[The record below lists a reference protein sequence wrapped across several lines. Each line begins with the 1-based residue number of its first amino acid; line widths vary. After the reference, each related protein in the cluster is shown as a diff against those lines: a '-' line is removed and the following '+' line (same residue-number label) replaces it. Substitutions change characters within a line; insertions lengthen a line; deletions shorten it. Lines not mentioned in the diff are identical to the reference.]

1 MCGKGSQSSYGSLPP
16 QSMQT
21 TVASPQA
28 SAMYGQAFGAAQAAA
43 ARPFT
48 PYSSDPNAFVAP
60 INQQQQMAI
69 SNINKV
75 AQTGQPYFQA
85 GAGLTGAAGTTF
97 VPQIVGNY
105 MNPYTQAVAAP
116 TLDLLRQQQGRELAQ
131 QQAQAIKGGAFGG
144 DRAGIERAVLQGQQG
159 LAYGKTAGDIFS
171 AGYAPAMGAA
181 QADLQR
187 QLQAG
192 GQFGQLG
199 QGAAQTALAGT
210 QAQLGAGTLQQ
221 QTQQAGLQALYNQF
235 LQQQAYPFQ
244 TAQFLANVAGGLGPL
259 YGGQTFN
266 AQAQPFFSDPRLK
279 DGVRE
284 RAAAGGLGYD
294 GPEPIGQTYDGQD
307 IWRYSKFGQPEIGLM
322 APQVQE
328 RMPEA
333 VGEYGGYQTVD
344 LPAATDQ
351 AAALGRA
358 RMGGAVNAPGD
369 YARGGYAAGGAGLVS
384 GDIASILAAHEAM
397 YGGLGGGAGGYG
409 PSGPAIGGGAG
420 LTIPKEGIQAAQSIH
435 RPGGAPA
442 PMKSRAAEM
451 MEGIG
456 GAADLGKSAS
466 GLYDLYQRV
475 KEGKAEGGSI
485 DDKDV
490 VPAQLAIPTGEIQT
504 AKPLHEP
511 TAGGAAGGQSGG
523 GLSGA
528 LSKAA
533 SIGSSAATLGSLAM
547 QAAPYV
553 KTGLAALAAFSD
565 PRLKSGIRVGMA
577 DGGEADEV
585 ERYLPA
591 LARGETG
598 GRKDPYSTLGPMTKY
613 GRPIG
618 KYQVLPTNVPEWSE
632 EAGLGRLTPEQ
643 FTGNRDAQEAV
654 ARAKFG
660 EYLKKTGNPEE
671 AAAMWFGGPGYKK
684 HMGAK
689 DVLGTSIPEYQRRFR
704 ANAGMEGAAP
714 LAYAEGER
722 APAGGGLDAIAK
734 SARAGDR
741 DFMASA
747 MPDEGETINLPRAAG
762 AQPAPSG
769 ISGFFRGTAPEGVGE
784 KALDFLTS
792 EKFLV
797 PALSGLG
804 AMASS
809 PSRYLGSAILQGL
822 GAGAGAYMD
831 VAGKE
836 AEIAKRQAETAREQQ
851 MTKTEA
857 QETKKRATEV
867 AEKLQDV
874 YGKSI
879 FQKGDM
885 WFVRLANGQTVSLY
899 DWMKSPQQVW
909 GGETTSGGAA
919 PAGAG
924 KPIGVTPTETVTPA
938 PGINYGPAST
948 QSAKEEQRA
957 LYTPGV
963 ANVKKQSA
971 EYIDQVNQ
979 GAAAATAQ
987 RIYHNDIAKIIA
999 DASSATGGGVMGA
1012 GANWRSKIVNVLN
1025 TAARS
1030 AGVIGPDQQIFGDS
1044 DNQQKMLEKLAGLQA
1059 QAGVTGAGQKAF
1071 ASLQTLIGTLPNL
1084 DQPPR
1089 AAAFNAASNMVNNQR
1104 RIDQQAHAQAYG
1116 QNSGELYYRAG
1127 SAFERDNG
1135 PAKYTAEQNALS
1147 KVMLDPGDIRKKRPS
1162 GAKVMEAM
1170 ISGAVTPAQIEEYF
1184 TKNYK
1189 LKGMSRYFTGAQ

>member
-1 MCGKGSQSSYGSLPP
+1 
-16 QSMQT
+16 MQT

-28 SAMYGQAFGAAQAAA
+28 MAMYGQAFGTAQAAA

-69 SNINKV
+69 GNINQV

-97 VPQIVGNY
+97 APQIVGNY

-116 TLDLLRQQQGRELAQ
+116 TLELLRQQQGRELAQ
-131 QQAQAIKGGAFGG
+131 QQAQAIKAGAFGG

-199 QGAAQTALAGT
+199 QGASQSAIAGT

-279 DGVRE
+279 GGVRE
-284 RAAAGGLGYD
+284 RADGGGLGYD

-328 RMPEA
+328 RMPDA

-344 LPAATDQ
+344 LPAATDD

-358 RMGGAVNAPGD
+358 RMGGAVEGPGD

-384 GDIASILAAHEAM
+384 GDLASILAAHEAM

-435 RPGGAPA
+435 RPGGAPSA
-442 PMKSRAAEM
+442 MKSKSAEM
-451 MEGIG
+451 LEGLG
-456 GAADLGKSAS
+456 SAAGLGESAAK
-466 GLYDLYQRV
+466 LYKLY
-475 KEGKAEGGSI
+475 KGEGKAAGGQVEE
-485 DDKDV
+485 DGVAPKRLD
-490 VPAQLAIPTGEIQT
+490 LPTGEIAS
-504 AKPLHEP
+504 AKSIHEP
-511 TAGGAAGGQSGG
+511 SGGGGQSQKSG
-523 GLSGA
+523 GLGGM
-528 LSKAA
+528 LGDVA
-533 SIGSSAATLGSLAM
+533 SIGSSAATLGTFAS

-553 KTGLAALAAFSD
+553 KAGLTALAAFSD
-565 PRLKSGIRVGMA
+565 PRLKSGIRSGMA
-577 DGGEADEV
+577 DGGEPEGDID
-585 ERYLPA
+585 RYLNA

-598 GRKDPYSTLGPMTKY
+598 GQKDPYSTLGPQTKY
-613 GRPIG
+613 GRAIG
-618 KYQVLPTNVPEWSE
+618 KYQVMPANVPQWSE
-632 EAGLGRLTPEQ
+632 EAGLGRMTPEQ
-643 FTGNRDAQEAV
+643 FTGNREAQETV

-660 EYLKKTGNPEE
+660 EYLKKTGSPEE

-684 HMGAK
+684 HAGAK

-704 ANAGMEGAAP
+704 ANAGLDGATP
-714 LAYAEGER
+714 MNLR
-722 APAGGGLDAIAK
+722 P
-734 SARAGDR
+734 GDR
-741 DFMASA
+741 SFMASA
-747 MPDEGETINLPRAAG
+747 SDLPPEGATVDLRKGIGAAAPADEPR
-762 AQPAPSG
+762 G
-769 ISGFFRGTAPEGVGE
+769 ISGFFRGTAPEGAGE
-784 KALDFLTS
+784 KAMDFLTS
-792 EKFLV
+792 ERFLV
-797 PALSGLG
+797 PALTGLG

-809 PSRYLGSAILQGL
+809 PSRYLGSAILQGV
-822 GAGAGAYMD
+822 GAGAGSYMD
-831 VAGKE
+831 VMGKE
-836 AEIAKRQAETAREQQ
+836 ADVAKREAETAREQQ

-857 QETKKRATEV
+857 QETKKRTAEV
-867 AEKLQDV
+867 AEKMQDV

-879 FQKGDM
+879 FQRGDM
-885 WFVRLANGQTVSLY
+885 WFVRLANGNTVSMF
-899 DWMKSPQQVW
+899 DWMKNPQPVW
-909 GGETTSGGAA
+909 GGGAEGGAPAA
-919 PAGAG
+919 PGSGAAGAPQR
-924 KPIGVTPTETVTPA
+924 PIGVTPTGTVTPA
-938 PGINYGPAST
+938 TGINYGPAST
-948 QSAKEEQRA
+948 KSATEEQRA
-957 LYTPGV
+957 LYTPGS

-971 EYIDQVNQ
+971 DYIDQINQ

-999 DASSATGGGVMGA
+999 DASSATGAGVMGA

-1030 AGVIGPDQQIFGDS
+1030 AGVIGPDQQIFGDT

-1089 AAAFNAASNMVNNQR
+1089 AAAFNAASNLVTNQR
-1104 RIDQQAHAQAYG
+1104 RIDQQSHAQAYG

-1135 PAKYTAEQNALS
+1135 PAKYTAEQNALA

-1170 ISGAVTPAQIEEYF
+1170 VSGAVTPAQIEEYF
-1184 TKNYK
+1184 EKNYK